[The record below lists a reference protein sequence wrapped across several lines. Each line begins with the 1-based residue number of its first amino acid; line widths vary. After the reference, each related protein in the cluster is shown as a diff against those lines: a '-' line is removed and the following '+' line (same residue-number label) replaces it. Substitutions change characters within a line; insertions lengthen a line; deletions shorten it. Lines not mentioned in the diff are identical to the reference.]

1 MTVHFVKMTGVRKKL
16 SHHFLILDSHRKK
29 MITQFFPMTVHSF
42 KWRPHFL
49 KMACPF
55 KTLTASF
62 KKSARCC
69 LNPNCSFFRLCRS
82 FLGKVSLN
90 SASFR
95 TVSGGKAQLTAEPV
109 YLILLML
116 PSFFARA
123 AAKQIL
129 SSVLL
134 ARRHR
139 CRSCTFLC
147 SLNGGQHLASFL
159 WNAVRRCGILPAI
172 MPNLYQI
179 SSFVLSFQ

>member
-1 MTVHFVKMTGVRKKL
+1 MT
-16 SHHFLILDSHRKK
+16 
-29 MITQFFPMTVHSF
+29 TQFFPMTVHSF

-69 LNPNCSFFRLCRS
+69 LNPNCSVSGLSRS

-116 PSFFARA
+116 PSFFAQAATKQDYPFSLPRSSCVRAQLVRAHTPLLMQVESIRRSLGA
-123 AAKQIL
+123 AA
-129 SSVLL
+129 
-134 ARRHR
+134 
-139 CRSCTFLC
+139 
-147 SLNGGQHLASFL
+147 
-159 WNAVRRCGILPAI
+159 
-172 MPNLYQI
+172 I
-179 SSFVLSFQ
+179 S